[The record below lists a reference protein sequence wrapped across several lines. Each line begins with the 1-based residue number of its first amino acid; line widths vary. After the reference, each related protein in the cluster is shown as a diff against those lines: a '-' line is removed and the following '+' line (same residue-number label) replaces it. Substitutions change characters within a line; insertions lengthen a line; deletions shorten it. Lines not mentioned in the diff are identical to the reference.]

1 VGAVKRLLYLCALAC
16 LAGVIVYAVRLA
28 SMPNLVGEAIE
39 AVDNHD
45 PSAREDVEAAQD
57 QEPEAEGY
65 LKIEGLFLL
74 GCVTSVMLA
83 RRVR

>member
-1 VGAVKRLLYLCALAC
+1 MKRLLYLCALAC

-45 PSAREDVEAAQD
+45 LSARDDVEAAQE

-74 GCVTSVMLA
+74 GCVASVVLA